1 MMLSVELRLASQL
14 FVELRLA
21 SQLFVRA
28 RRLVGFGGVVH
39 GQGQSHGGGRDD
51 HAVVWIGRAVGSAV
65 AVGGHPLKAGW
76 GVHPLTCGY
85 GWVRC
90 RGWSCSLGG
99 GRLDRGEHRTRP

>member
-39 GQGQSHGGGRDD
+39 GQGQSHGGGGMTML
-51 HAVVWIGRAVGSAV
+51 WFG
-65 AVGGHPLKAGW
+65 
-76 GVHPLTCGY
+76 
-85 GWVRC
+85 
-90 RGWSCSLGG
+90 
-99 GRLDRGEHRTRP
+99 